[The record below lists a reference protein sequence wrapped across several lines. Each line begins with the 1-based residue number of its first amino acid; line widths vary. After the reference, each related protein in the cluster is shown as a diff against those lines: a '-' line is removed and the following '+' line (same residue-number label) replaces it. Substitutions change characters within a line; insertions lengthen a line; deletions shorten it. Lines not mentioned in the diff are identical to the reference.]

1 MKEEHDEITNFLNE
15 RIKNENI
22 SGLLLSKISYA
33 KEQGI
38 RLEIDRE
45 SRLTSF
51 PANLDH
57 HDFVILFGNLIE
69 NAFDALKDV
78 QVEEKVIHVSVDEDD
93 DVLAILV
100 TDNGVGMTEEV
111 KQHIFDNGYSTKE
124 KNYRGIGLFLIK
136 EIVEK
141 GQGDIEVISEP
152 NKGTSFLITFYYA

>member
-1 MKEEHDEITNFLNE
+1 M
-15 RIKNENI
+15 
-22 SGLLLSKISYA
+22 LSKISYA

-38 RLEIDRE
+38 RLEVDRE

-51 PANLDH
+51 PPNLDH

-69 NAFDALKDV
+69 NAFDALKDA

-100 TDNGVGMTEEV
+100 TDNGIGMTEEI

-124 KNYRGIGLFLIK
+124 QKDRGIGLFLIK
-136 EIVEK
+136 EIIEK
-141 GQGDIEVISEP
+141 DRVISKSSVNLTKERV
-152 NKGTSFLITFYYA
+152 FLITFIMHNREDGQCCRSKYY

>member
-1 MKEEHDEITNFLNE
+1 M
-15 RIKNENI
+15 
-22 SGLLLSKISYA
+22 
-33 KEQGI
+33 
-38 RLEIDRE
+38 EIDRE

-111 KQHIFDNGYSTKE
+111 KQHILTMVILQRE
-124 KNYRGIGLFLIK
+124 NYRGIGLFLIK

-141 GQGDIEVISEP
+141 DRVTLKSSVSLTKEQVFNHLLLCIMGWRASSGTDQGII
-152 NKGTSFLITFYYA
+152 N

>member
-1 MKEEHDEITNFLNE
+1 
-15 RIKNENI
+15 
-22 SGLLLSKISYA
+22 
-33 KEQGI
+33 
-38 RLEIDRE
+38 LEIDRE
-45 SRLTSF
+45 SRFTSF

-152 NKGTSFLITFYYA
+152 NKGTSFLITFYYS

>member
-1 MKEEHDEITNFLNE
+1 M
-15 RIKNENI
+15 
-22 SGLLLSKISYA
+22 LSKISYA

-45 SRLTSF
+45 SRFTSF

-141 GQGDIEVISEP
+141 DRVTLKSSVSLTKEQVFNHLLLCIMGWRASSGTDQGII
-152 NKGTSFLITFYYA
+152 N

>member
-1 MKEEHDEITNFLNE
+1 
-15 RIKNENI
+15 
-22 SGLLLSKISYA
+22 
-33 KEQGI
+33 
-38 RLEIDRE
+38 
-45 SRLTSF
+45 
-51 PANLDH
+51 LDH

-152 NKGTSFLITFYYA
+152 NKGTSFLITFYYS

>member
-1 MKEEHDEITNFLNE
+1 M
-15 RIKNENI
+15 
-22 SGLLLSKISYA
+22 LSKISYA

-45 SRLTSF
+45 SRFTSF

-124 KNYRGIGLFLIK
+124 KNYRGIGLF
-136 EIVEK
+136 
-141 GQGDIEVISEP
+141 
-152 NKGTSFLITFYYA
+152 